1 VCASSLRRRV
11 RVRFWPP
18 SRWERGEGIPAA
30 WTRATTLTLSRRER
44 ALAHCLPLVGY
55 HSHFDGRALLLY
67 IAQKREGAMA
77 KKYIVTLTDEER
89 AQLHAM
95 TRRGTVSARRLT
107 RAHLLLQADAGLS
120 DGAIAQA
127 LHIGTATVERV
138 RKRFVEDG
146 LEAALG
152 ERPRPGG
159 QRKLDGRQEA
169 FLIALACSTPPEGRQ
184 CWTMQLLAD
193 KLVELRVIEAISD
206 ETVRRALKKMPSS
219 RGRGR
224 AGASPV

>member
-1 VCASSLRRRV
+1 
-11 RVRFWPP
+11 
-18 SRWERGEGIPAA
+18 
-30 WTRATTLTLSRRER
+30 
-44 ALAHCLPLVGY
+44 
-55 HSHFDGRALLLY
+55 
-67 IAQKREGAMA
+67 MA